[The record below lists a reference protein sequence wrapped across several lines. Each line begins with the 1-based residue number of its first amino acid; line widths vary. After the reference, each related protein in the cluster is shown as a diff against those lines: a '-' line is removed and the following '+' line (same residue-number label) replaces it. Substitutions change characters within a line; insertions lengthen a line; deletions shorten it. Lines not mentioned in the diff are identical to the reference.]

1 MKKSWLIPLIIV
13 LLFVIGIII
22 GIIITKQ
29 REKRINRFEFP
40 STMIVNNFT
49 THKYADTI
57 AMVILNKI
65 FDYDTINLNIYYSPK
80 NMSNAEYEIIGFI
93 QQNPFQPHSYNV
105 FVKKGTL
112 PTSIKTFL
120 SHELIHLHQME
131 LGDLVQIDYT
141 KIVYKSDTIYFS
153 QVPYDKRPYEIDA
166 YSRQDGI
173 HKRLNKLL
181 YSK

>member
-13 LLFVIGIII
+13 ILLVIGIII
-22 GIIITKQ
+22 GIIVTKQ

-80 NMSNAEYEIIGFI
+80 NLSNSEYEIIGFI
-93 QQNPFQPHSYNV
+93 QQNPFQLHSYNV

-141 KIVYKSDTIYFS
+141 KIVYKNDTIYFS
-153 QVPYDKRPYEIDA
+153 QAPYDKRPYEIDA

-173 HKRLNKLL
+173 RKQLNNLL